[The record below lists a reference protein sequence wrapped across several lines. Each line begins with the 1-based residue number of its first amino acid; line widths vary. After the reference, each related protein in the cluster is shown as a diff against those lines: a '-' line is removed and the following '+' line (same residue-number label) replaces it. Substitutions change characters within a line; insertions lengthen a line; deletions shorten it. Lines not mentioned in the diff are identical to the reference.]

1 MLCLFVKKDDN
12 NTEDKNGLC
21 TLLLIIVDIFF
32 IVFILELIGK
42 DDSSER
48 IIGFFTFI
56 LYITLIICSTG
67 MFGWYKNIENNIENN
82 NGNDIENGNET
93 K

>member
-1 MLCLFVKKDDN
+1 MLCIFVKKDDN
-12 NTEDKNGLC
+12 AEEKKGVC

-32 IVFILELIGK
+32 IVFILDLIGK
-42 DDSSER
+42 DNSSER

-67 MFGWYKNIENNIENN
+67 MFSWYKNIENDIENN